1 MYGNQCF
8 EASMEDT
15 PEWTCDCPV
24 ECKSISYSFS
34 IVSTPLGPEESC
46 PPHASWRDGVL
57 MSPFYEQESPPKF
70 VKKLIDMRNNISHD
84 FDYDEMEESCK
95 KNLQYRAEVI
105 FRLATDSMSVT
116 IMSRRLSFFDKLSA
130 FGNDIG
136 DMFNTLNIM
145 YFQEALLD
153 YSLGSVSSA

>member
-34 IVSTPLGPEESC
+34 IVSTPFNPEEAC
-46 PPHASWRDGVL
+46 PTSNDAFWRDDVL
-57 MSPFYEQESPPKF
+57 LRPFYEENESPPKF
-70 VKKLIDMRNNISHD
+70 VKKLINMRNNISLD
-84 FDYDEMEESCK
+84 VDDRYQMEESCK

-105 FRLATDSMSVT
+105 FQLATDSMSVT

-130 FGNDIG
+130 FGDDIV
-136 DMFNTLNIM
+136 DIF
-145 YFQEALLD
+145 
-153 YSLGSVSSA
+153 